1 MTFTDRS
8 NPVKIH
14 DSLKGLFK
22 KDGIVYEIDYTNCKN
37 ANIKRKMMELT

>member
-1 MTFTDRS
+1 MFTVDKKTGLITFTDRS

-22 KDGIVYEIDYTNCKN
+22 KD
-37 ANIKRKMMELT
+37 